1 MEEKDTLKT
10 ESKVK
15 KFVKKNA
22 YYLALIGIVV
32 MLGLVIG
39 LTAGLSGNP
48 AQEPDVPTN
57 VDTIQFVCPVSNA
70 TISKGY
76 SATEL
81 QYNAALNEWSIHK
94 AIDFVASAG
103 TNVIA
108 AYDGT
113 IESVTNNI
121 LDGTSITINHGNNLK
136 TVYKSLDEDVK
147 VKVGQTVKAGDVI
160 ALSSS
165 SASGETTDS
174 SQVHFEVWKEDKLVD
189 PAGYLDLGE
198 K

>member
-1 MEEKDTLKT
+1 M
-10 ESKVK
+10 
-15 KFVKKNA
+15 
-22 YYLALIGIVV
+22 
-32 MLGLVIG
+32 
-39 LTAGLSGNP
+39 
-48 AQEPDVPTN
+48 
-57 VDTIQFVCPVSNA
+57 
-70 TISKGY
+70 
-76 SATEL
+76 
-81 QYNAALNEWSIHK
+81 
-94 AIDFVASAG
+94 
-103 TNVIA
+103 
-108 AYDGT
+108 
-113 IESVTNNI
+113 
-121 LDGTSITINHGNNLK
+121 DGTSITINHGNNLK